1 MIVSALNSV
10 QNLPMESG
18 PEGWNRDI
26 NYVVDAYLTII
37 FKLWKL
43 SPSTHNSQREVM
55 RKKACQGSSGQ
66 SGQTVQY
73 CSFELLC
80 TTPIWHPVEHNFL
93 NIFYYR
99 RR

>member
-1 MIVSALNSV
+1 MIISALNSV

-43 SPSTHNSQREVM
+43 SPSTHNTASLSLKRTGV
-55 RKKACQGSSGQ
+55 AGTLVSS
-66 SGQTVQY
+66 
-73 CSFELLC
+73 FW
-80 TTPIWHPVEHNFL
+80 P
-93 NIFYYR
+93 FYL
-99 RR
+99 